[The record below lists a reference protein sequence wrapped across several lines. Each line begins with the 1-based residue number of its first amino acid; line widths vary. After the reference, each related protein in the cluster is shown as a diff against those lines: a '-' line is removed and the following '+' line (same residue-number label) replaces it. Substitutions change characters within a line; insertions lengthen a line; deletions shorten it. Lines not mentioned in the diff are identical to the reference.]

1 MHPRLLKAL
10 NLERDVYVFELDLT
24 AVSAGRVPRAGAL
37 SRFPSL
43 RRDIAIV
50 VSNQVSYAA
59 IESCVRAALGGQLSE
74 VVVFDQYL
82 GANLGSDVKSLAMGL
97 ILQDDSRTLTDE
109 DADKCVAR
117 ALAALEREC
126 QARLRG

>member
-1 MHPRLLKAL
+1 MA
-10 NLERDVYVFELDLT
+10 
-24 AVSAGRVPRAGAL
+24 
-37 SRFPSL
+37 
-43 RRDIAIV
+43 
-50 VSNQVSYAA
+50 YAT
-59 IESCVRAALGGQLSE
+59 IEACVRAALGAQLAE

-82 GANLGSDVKSLAMGL
+82 GANLGDAAKSLAIGL

-117 ALAALEREC
+117 AVAALESEC